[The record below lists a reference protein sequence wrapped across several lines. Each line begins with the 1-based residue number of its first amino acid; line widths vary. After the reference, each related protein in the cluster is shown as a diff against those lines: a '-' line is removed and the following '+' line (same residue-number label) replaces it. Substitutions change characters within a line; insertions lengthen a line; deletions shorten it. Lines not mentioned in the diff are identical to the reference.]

1 VYEYDNI
8 ANIANIYSKHYL
20 NWLKKANTIV
30 SKYLF
35 NLFFYKIIG
44 HSLINN
50 KMFGYDGFTLLLQAK
65 YLFFF
70 YTFAFSF
77 KFCFQLV

>member
-1 VYEYDNI
+1 MCMNYDSI
-8 ANIANIYSKHYL
+8 ANIFFKTL
-20 NWLKKANTIV
+20 LKLVKEGKYKCI
-30 SKYLF
+30 KYLF

-65 YLFFF
+65 NLFFF

-77 KFCFQLV
+77 EFCFQLI